1 MCRGLLSDGLKGGWT
16 VLWAAALIG
25 SSAGCPKPEKGPIE
39 PGTAESLSAV
49 LPQSIEIVEAFT
61 RWGDFDDQPG
71 LDGIELYVQALTPAG
86 EPVQAAGTMLV
97 ELYAFRQASGDPK
110 GERKEMWTIALLS
123 KADQKVHWGR
133 ATRMYDF
140 RLELSPEV
148 RAVSAGEKYVLMVT
162 HNSPL
167 GVRHSDEMVLQVP
180 LGGELVSGR
189 R

>member
-1 MCRGLLSDGLKGGWT
+1 MRRRLPSNGLKRTCT
-16 VLWAAALIG
+16 VLWAAALIALL
-25 SSAGCPKPEKGPIE
+25 AGCPRPEKGPIE
-39 PGTAESLSAV
+39 AGTAESLSAV

-61 RWGDFDDQPG
+61 RWGDLDEKPG
-71 LDGIELYVQALTPAG
+71 LDGIELCVQALTPTG
-86 EPVQAAGTMLV
+86 EAVQAAGTMLV

-110 GERKEMWTIALLS
+110 GERKEMWTLALLS
-123 KADQKVHWGR
+123 EADQKAHWGR

-162 HNSPL
+162 HHSPL
-167 GVRHSDEMVLQVP
+167 GVHHSDEMVLQVP